1 MLSISTSVAPFASL
15 SIGLFFAPL
24 NAEFGWNRAEIS
36 WCVSLLLVSSAICL
50 PFVGRLTDR
59 FGARA
64 VIVPSYVMLGIGLI
78 AIGLFVS
85 QLWHMLLLFLMIGIL
100 SSGTQ
105 PIPFLAVLTAWFNKH
120 RGLAI
125 GLSVSGIGLGYAYV
139 PILVQFMID
148 HHGWRIAYYSLSLII
163 FVVTVPIVILF
174 LKESPAE
181 LGMHA
186 DGVLMEYSER
196 STSKEIGLTVKE
208 ALRIREFWLMVFI
221 FPLLSF
227 AIYGIYIHL
236 VPLLVDRGMKTATA
250 AAVASVVGVST
261 LISRI
266 AVGYLLD
273 RFFGPKVALFA
284 FVLSGIG
291 IVILASG
298 ATGSVV
304 FIAAATLGLSVGAEV
319 DILAYFSG
327 RYFGLRGFG
336 TICGILMAAFVFGA
350 ALGPIAFGMGFE
362 ATGSYQVNLVGCAV
376 IVLLVLLLT
385 SMLGDYPELEK

>member
-1 MLSISTSVAPFASL
+1 MKTPGFYGWWIVGIAMLSISTSVAPFASL

-148 HHGWRIAYYSLSLII
+148 HHGWRHDHALPHPPPTCPCPRWPLWSIFSSASIHRPVLVAVETSRALS
-163 FVVTVPIVILF
+163 
-174 LKESPAE
+174 
-181 LGMHA
+181 
-186 DGVLMEYSER
+186 
-196 STSKEIGLTVKE
+196 
-208 ALRIREFWLMVFI
+208 
-221 FPLLSF
+221 
-227 AIYGIYIHL
+227 
-236 VPLLVDRGMKTATA
+236 
-250 AAVASVVGVST
+250 
-261 LISRI
+261 
-266 AVGYLLD
+266 
-273 RFFGPKVALFA
+273 
-284 FVLSGIG
+284 
-291 IVILASG
+291 
-298 ATGSVV
+298 
-304 FIAAATLGLSVGAEV
+304 
-319 DILAYFSG
+319 
-327 RYFGLRGFG
+327 
-336 TICGILMAAFVFGA
+336 
-350 ALGPIAFGMGFE
+350 
-362 ATGSYQVNLVGCAV
+362 Q
-376 IVLLVLLLT
+376 
-385 SMLGDYPELEK
+385 